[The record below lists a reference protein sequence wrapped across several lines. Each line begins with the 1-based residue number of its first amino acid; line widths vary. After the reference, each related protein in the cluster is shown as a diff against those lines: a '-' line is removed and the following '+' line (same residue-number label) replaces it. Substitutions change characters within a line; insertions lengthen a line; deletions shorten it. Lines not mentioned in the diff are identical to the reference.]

1 MISLTLS
8 GMSTFYKGKVG
19 LSRLFAVTTI
29 LTLFLFVLT
38 FGSWWSVGR
47 SAGAEGV
54 ATSLLA
60 NNEVRE
66 GVAEKLIEQVTSDV
80 DAEIKDVVEE
90 KKELLVQAVADVLA
104 SPEVNAETKKVIDQI
119 YSFYT
124 GEASS
129 GTIDVNSL
137 IQPILDSMAKIDPT
151 FDSPEIASE
160 QIEPIKLDNTG
171 SAPNFAPIKSGLA
184 LSTIILLTLLALS
197 IFGLAKF
204 STSKNSLT
212 GIIGWEFATIGTL
225 LIALYYGANAGIK
238 SATTSASD
246 PLVNTAAPIV
256 AQSFLNIFR
265 TQGILLLLL
274 GSIGI
279 AIWSRARRVQPTR

>member
-1 MISLTLS
+1 MISHTLS

-29 LTLFLFVLT
+29 LTLFLFALA

-104 SPEVNAETKKVIDQI
+104 NPEVNAETKKVIDQI

-160 QIEPIKLDNTG
+160 QIEPIKLDDTG

-238 SATTSASD
+238 SATTAASD

>member
-8 GMSTFYKGKVG
+8 GMSTLYNGKVG

-29 LTLFLFVLT
+29 LTLLLFVLV

-47 SAGAEGV
+47 SAGAESV

-66 GVAEKLIEQVTSDV
+66 GVAEKLIEQVTADA
-80 DAEIKDVVEE
+80 DAEIKNVVEE
-90 KKELLVQAVADVLA
+90 KKDLLVQAVADVLA
-104 SPEVNAETKKVIDQI
+104 NPEVNAETKKVIDQI
-119 YSFYT
+119 YAFYT

-129 GTIDVNSL
+129 ATIDVNSL

-151 FDSPEIASE
+151 FKSPEIDSE
-160 QIEPIKLDNTG
+160 QVEPIKLDDTG
-171 SAPNFAPIKSGLA
+171 NAPNFAPIKSGVA
-184 LSTIILLTLLALS
+184 LSTLLLFALLALS
-197 IFGLAKF
+197 IFGMAKF
-204 STSKNSLT
+204 STSRNSFM
-212 GIIGWEFATIGTL
+212 GIIGGEFVTIGIL

-246 PLVNTAAPIV
+246 PLVNTAVPIV

-265 TQGILLLLL
+265 IQGIVLFIL

-279 AIWSRARRVQPTR
+279 AIWSRTRREQPIR

>member
-1 MISLTLS
+1 MISHTLS
-8 GMSTFYKGKVG
+8 GMSTFHKGKVG

-29 LTLFLFVLT
+29 LTLFLFALA

-66 GVAEKLIEQVTSDV
+66 GVAEKLIEQVTSDE

-104 SPEVNAETKKVIDQI
+104 NPEVNAETKKVIDQI

-160 QIEPIKLDNTG
+160 QIEPIKLDDTG

-184 LSTIILLTLLALS
+184 LSTSILLTLLALS

-238 SATTSASD
+238 SATTAASD

>member
-1 MISLTLS
+1 MISHTLS

-29 LTLFLFVLT
+29 LTLFLFALA

-66 GVAEKLIEQVTSDV
+66 GVAEKLIEQVTSDE

-104 SPEVNAETKKVIDQI
+104 NPEVNAETKKVIDQI

-160 QIEPIKLDNTG
+160 QIEPIKLDDTG

-184 LSTIILLTLLALS
+184 LSTSILLTLLALS

-238 SATTSASD
+238 SATTAASD

>member
-1 MISLTLS
+1 MISHTLS

-29 LTLFLFVLT
+29 LTLFLFALA

-104 SPEVNAETKKVIDQI
+104 NPEVNAETKKVIDQI

-160 QIEPIKLDNTG
+160 QIEPIKLDDTG

-184 LSTIILLTLLALS
+184 LSTSILLTLLALS

-238 SATTSASD
+238 SATTAASD